1 MILVEVLHA
10 KFCSAG
16 VLGKGI
22 RFYGLFASG
31 YDAHWRDPLGGFQ
44 YQTVTFH
51 HLSQSIYNLAKKL
64 CGGKCVFLLEGGYD
78 LKALGESVVD
88 SMLGVLG
95 ESSIGQCNPDLFRDE
110 PVESVK
116 AILNDARALHSL

>member
-1 MILVEVLHA
+1 M
-10 KFCSAG
+10 
-16 VLGKGI
+16 
-22 RFYGLFASG
+22 
-31 YDAHWRDPLGGFQ
+31 GGFQ

-51 HLSQSIYNLAKKL
+51 YLSQSISALAKEL
-64 CGGKCVFLLEGGYD
+64 CGGKCAFLLEGGYD

-95 ESSIGQCNPDLFRDE
+95 EPSIGRCNPDLFRDE

-116 AILNDARALHSL
+116 AVLKDFKAIHSL